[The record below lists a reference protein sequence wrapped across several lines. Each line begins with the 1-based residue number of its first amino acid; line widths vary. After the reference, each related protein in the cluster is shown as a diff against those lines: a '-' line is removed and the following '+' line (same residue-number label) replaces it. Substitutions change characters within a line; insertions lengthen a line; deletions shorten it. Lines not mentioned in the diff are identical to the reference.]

1 MTSLQA
7 LAICIGISTT
17 ISIVLVVAIARPLRN
32 LVARLCPGPEAPAFW
47 LRFTLVMLFLSPL
60 FVAVAFGLPA
70 PARLDLLQTGELVQ
84 LIVTA
89 SLVGA
94 FIAMFGLGLWVSSL
108 SRRAPALFNAPR
120 TDARWQS
127 DDRSAA

>member
-7 LAICIGISTT
+7 LTLCLAISLSFST
-17 ISIVLVVAIARPLRN
+17 ILVVAITRPLRN
-32 LVARLCPGPEAPAFW
+32 LIARLCPGPEAPTFW

-70 PARLDLLQTGELVQ
+70 PARLAKIQIGELVQ
-84 LIVTA
+84 LLVTA

-94 FIAMFGLGLWVSSL
+94 FIAMFGL
-108 SRRAPALFNAPR
+108 
-120 TDARWQS
+120 
-127 DDRSAA
+127 